1 MEIGCIN
8 YKKPEVFLCYV
19 KMTAQSNDYFE
30 FIGEY
35 SGVLDYV
42 KREFNDRMYYSD
54 RSEIRDRI
62 CQKERTDIHIWTKL
76 SI

>member
-8 YKKPEVFLCYV
+8 YKKPEVFLCHV
-19 KMTAQSNDYFE
+19 KMQPRVMIIFE

-42 KREFNDRMYYSD
+42 KEEIQHRMYYSD

>member
-1 MEIGCIN
+1 M
-8 YKKPEVFLCYV
+8 LCENAARV
-19 KMTAQSNDYFE
+19 MIILNLSENIVE
-30 FIGEY
+30 F
-35 SGVLDYV
+35 LDYS
-42 KREFNDRMYYSD
+42 KRRIQHRMYYSD

>member
-1 MEIGCIN
+1 M
-8 YKKPEVFLCYV
+8 LCEMQPRV
-19 KMTAQSNDYFE
+19 MIILNLRG
-30 FIGEY
+30 IH
-35 SGVLDYV
+35 GVLDYC
-42 KREFNDRMYYSD
+42 KRRIQHRMYYSD